1 MIKESIFPYFGGKAR
16 VAEEVWQRF
25 GKVEGY
31 VEPFAGSL
39 AMLLANP
46 HPEYLKNETV
56 NDLDC
61 FIANFWRAA
70 ALFPDEVA
78 AAADWPVN
86 HVDMAARHR
95 WLKSVRADVNQ
106 MIQDPDW
113 CDPKIAGVWLWGIC
127 MWIGS
132 GWCSDTSTTKSD
144 SVGKRPA
151 LSNNGMGIH
160 SLGQRPHLGNNGMGI
175 HSLGQRPHL
184 GDNGMGGYYELMQR
198 VSQRLRFTR
207 VCCADWS
214 SLKSGVRGIAPENWG
229 IFLDPPYTAESSR
242 AADLYS
248 VDCLSL
254 GHQVAE
260 WARELGST
268 GHKVALCG
276 ILKEYQMP
284 DDWEV
289 YGWDTSGFSYGDRDR
304 QEVIWF
310 SPACKAS
317 SAQVSLI

>member
-46 HPEYLKNETV
+46 HPEHLKNETV

-86 HVDMAARHR
+86 HVDMASRHR

-144 SVGKRPA
+144 TV
-151 LSNNGMGIH
+151 
-160 SLGQRPHLGNNGMGI
+160 
-175 HSLGQRPHL
+175 GQRPHL

-198 VSQRLRFTR
+198 VARRLRNTR

-248 VDCLSL
+248 VDSLSL

-284 DDWEV
+284 GDWEV